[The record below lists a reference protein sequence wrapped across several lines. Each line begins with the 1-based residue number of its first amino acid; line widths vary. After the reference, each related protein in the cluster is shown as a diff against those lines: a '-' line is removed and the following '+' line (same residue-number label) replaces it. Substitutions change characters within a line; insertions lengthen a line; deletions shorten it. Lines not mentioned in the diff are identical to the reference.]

1 MQKMKTGRLFSYS
14 CEATGIIKGL
24 KKNQMKNL
32 NRIGENIGLLFQI
45 KDDILDL
52 TGNKKK
58 MGKPTKRDFK
68 KGKSTTLSLM
78 GFKKTTQFA
87 KKIRNKLL
95 KDIEKYGRKSND
107 LRLIIN
113 YILDRNY

>member
-58 MGKPTKRDFK
+58 MGKPTKEILK
-68 KGKSTTLSLM
+68 KAN
-78 GFKKTTQFA
+78 QQ
-87 KKIRNKLL
+87 LL
-95 KDIEKYGRKSND
+95 V
-107 LRLIIN
+107 
-113 YILDRNY
+113 